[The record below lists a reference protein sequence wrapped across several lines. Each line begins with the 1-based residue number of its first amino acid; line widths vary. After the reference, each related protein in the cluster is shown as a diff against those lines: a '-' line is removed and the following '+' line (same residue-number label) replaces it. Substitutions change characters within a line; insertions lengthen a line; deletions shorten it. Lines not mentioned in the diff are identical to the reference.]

1 MQKYKK
7 VIESIRLYGSITLG
21 ILITIHWINSIV
33 GLIIALVL
41 GLIDHIVVVPKLK
54 PIKEEKS
61 DL

>member
-21 ILITIHWINSIV
+21 ILIAIHWINSIV

-54 PIKEEKS
+54 PTKEEKS